1 MDFREV
7 QASNEHISLLR
18 NLMLKSDRA
27 TESHYANEDFTKDK
41 YLNDFISKPWGH
53 EYRIY
58 IDNIYDVWK
67 LTITPG
73 HETSIHCHPRKDTV
87 LLCLSGEGR
96 FRCTY
101 GARNVKQG
109 DFVHVKK
116 GAFHSTENIGDTDL
130 DLVEVEMPR
139 NKFDLVRIEDNY
151 GRASS
156 GYESQAHDGHSLQ
169 PMSVIELGKP
179 ALLRCKDLHEKYCFN
194 VSRYA
199 EIAQSTAVLFLINV
213 DVELYI
219 NNRISIVQELESMP
233 DAEREH
239 GSFLMISCMNTNN

>member
-1 MDFREV
+1 MSFREV
-7 QASNEHISLLR
+7 QASNEDISLLR
-18 NLMLKSDRA
+18 NLMLKSTRVAED
-27 TESHYANEDFTKDK
+27 HYANEDFIKDK
-41 YLNDFISKPWGH
+41 YLNEFISKPWGH
-53 EYRIY
+53 EYRVY

-101 GARNVKQG
+101 GTRDVKRG

-116 GAFHSTENIGDTDL
+116 GAFHSTENIGDNDL

-139 NKFDLVRIEDNY
+139 NKFDLVRVEDNY

-156 GYESQAHDGHSLQ
+156 GYESQAQDGHTLQ
-169 PMSVIELGKP
+169 PMIAIELGKP
-179 ALLRCKDLHEKYCFN
+179 ALLRGKDLREKYCFN
-194 VSRYA
+194 VNRYG
-199 EIAQSTAVLFLINV
+199 EIAQIAGVLFLINI
-213 DVELYI
+213 DVELFI
-219 NNRISIVQELESMP
+219 NNRISIVKELELMP
-233 DAEREH
+233 DVEREH
-239 GSFLMISCMNTNN
+239 GSFLTISCLNTDD